1 MAVPALKNAEPSRAQ
16 SRVSLG
22 ATYLFSSDAIGDLLQ
37 KCRGLSESEEFMFET
52 PEEIKEK
59 GSKGLWIGI
68 AVAVAVVAVGAYFFI
83 RSRGIPIKQAS
94 AASAPAV
101 AKGNAD
107 PVHDLKI
114 QRATMNKDRN
124 GTMAVWLV
132 AIENKSS
139 VYSYSKI
146 AYETTYVGADN
157 NAILINKGTIP
168 ATIGPGEQKNSEI
181 NDALY
186 PAGTAWYRVRITGA
200 TPAAQ

>member
-1 MAVPALKNAEPSRAQ
+1 
-16 SRVSLG
+16 
-22 ATYLFSSDAIGDLLQ
+22 
-37 KCRGLSESEEFMFET
+37 MFET
-52 PEEIKEK
+52 PEEVKQKEPK
-59 GSKGLWIGI
+59 GFWIGI
-68 AVAVAVVAVGAYFFI
+68 AVVLAVVGVGGYFFVK
-83 RSRGIPIKQAS
+83 SRDNAAKQAS

-101 AKGNAD
+101 AKGSAD

-132 AIENKSS
+132 TIENKSS

-146 AYETTYVGADN
+146 AYETTYVGAGN

-168 ATIGPGEQKNSEI
+168 GTLGPGEQKNSEI

-186 PAGTAWYRVRITGA
+186 PAGTAWYKIRITGA
-200 TPAAQ
+200 TSAAQ

>member
-1 MAVPALKNAEPSRAQ
+1 
-16 SRVSLG
+16 
-22 ATYLFSSDAIGDLLQ
+22 
-37 KCRGLSESEEFMFET
+37 MFET
-52 PEEIKEK
+52 PEEVKQNEPK
-59 GSKGLWIGI
+59 GFWIGI
-68 AVAVAVVAVGAYFFI
+68 IAVVVLVLVGALLYTK
-83 RSRGIPIKQAS
+83 SRGNAIKHAS

-101 AKGNAD
+101 LKGDAD

-132 AIENKSS
+132 TIENKSS

-146 AYETTYVGADN
+146 QYETTYVGADN

-168 ATIGPGEQKNSEI
+168 ATIGPGEQNNSEI

-186 PAGTAWYRVRITGA
+186 PAGTAWYKIRITGA

>member
-1 MAVPALKNAEPSRAQ
+1 MGLWLGIVVVAIVLAAGGYFFLK
-16 SRVSLG
+16 
-22 ATYLFSSDAIGDLLQ
+22 
-37 KCRGLSESEEFMFET
+37 
-52 PEEIKEK
+52 
-59 GSKGLWIGI
+59 SKGN
-68 AVAVAVVAVGAYFFI
+68 ANQ
-83 RSRGIPIKQAS
+83 RAS
-94 AASAPAV
+94 AASAPAA

>member
-1 MAVPALKNAEPSRAQ
+1 VPAFKCADPFPGTIANSPGKQFAFFHGIHRELLKER
-16 SRVSLG
+16 R
-22 ATYLFSSDAIGDLLQ
+22 
-37 KCRGLSESEEFMFET
+37 ESEGFMFET
-52 PEEIKEK
+52 PEEVKQKEPR
-59 GSKGLWIGI
+59 GFWIGI
-68 AVAVAVVAVGAYFFI
+68 VVVVAVVAVGAYFFV
-83 RSRGIPIKQAS
+83 RSRDNANRQAS
-94 AASAPAV
+94 AASTPAAV
-101 AKGNAD
+101 KGSAD

-132 AIENKSS
+132 TIKNKSQ

-168 ATIGPGEQKNSEI
+168 ATIGPGEQNNAEI

-186 PAGTAWYRVRITGA
+186 PAGTSWYKIRITGA

>member
-1 MAVPALKNAEPSRAQ
+1 MDFSRLQ
-16 SRVSLG
+16 CYLYGGSGIQECRTIPGRNCEFHLV

-37 KCRGLSESEEFMFET
+37 KCRGLSESEGFMFET

-146 AYETTYVGADN
+146 A
-157 NAILINKGTIP
+157 
-168 ATIGPGEQKNSEI
+168 
-181 NDALY
+181 
-186 PAGTAWYRVRITGA
+186 
-200 TPAAQ
+200 

>member
-1 MAVPALKNAEPSRAQ
+1 
-16 SRVSLG
+16 
-22 ATYLFSSDAIGDLLQ
+22 
-37 KCRGLSESEEFMFET
+37 MFET
-52 PEEIKEK
+52 PEEVKQKEPK
-59 GSKGLWIGI
+59 GFWIGI
-68 AVAVAVVAVGAYFFI
+68 LVVMAVIAIGGYFFV
-83 RSRGIPIKQAS
+83 RSRDNANKRATAATES
-94 AASAPAV
+94 AVP
-101 AKGNAD
+101 KYIAD

-132 AIENKSS
+132 TIENKSS

-146 AYETTYVGADN
+146 AYETTYVGPDN

-168 ATIGPGEQKNSEI
+168 GTIGPGEQNSAEI

-186 PAGTAWYRVRITGA
+186 PAGTSWYKIRITGA

>member
-1 MAVPALKNAEPSRAQ
+1 
-16 SRVSLG
+16 
-22 ATYLFSSDAIGDLLQ
+22 
-37 KCRGLSESEEFMFET
+37 MFET

-59 GSKGLWIGI
+59 SSKGLWVGI
-68 AVAVAVVAVGAYFFI
+68 AVVVAAVAVGAYFFI
-83 RSRGIPIKQAS
+83 KSRDNQNTPAS
-94 AASAPAV
+94 AASAPATV
-101 AKGNAD
+101 KGNAD

-132 AIENKSS
+132 TIENKSP

-168 ATIGPGEQKNSEI
+168 ATIGPGEQKKSEI

-186 PAGTAWYRVRITGA
+186 PAGTAWYKVRITGA
-200 TPAAQ
+200 IPAAQ

>member
-1 MAVPALKNAEPSRAQ
+1 
-16 SRVSLG
+16 
-22 ATYLFSSDAIGDLLQ
+22 
-37 KCRGLSESEEFMFET
+37 MFET

-59 GSKGLWIGI
+59 SSKGLWVGI
-68 AVAVAVVAVGAYFFI
+68 AAVVALVAVGAYFFV
-83 RSRGIPIKQAS
+83 RSRGNANIEAS
-94 AASAPAV
+94 AAAGAPAAV
-101 AKGNAD
+101 KRNAD

-124 GTMAVWLV
+124 GTLAVWLV
-132 AIENKSS
+132 TIENKSP

-146 AYETTYVGADN
+146 VYETTYVGADN

-181 NDALY
+181 SDALY
-186 PAGTAWYRVRITGA
+186 PAGTAWYKIRITDA